1 MGHVKIS
8 PAKKKKTENCGL
20 VVYDIAFLDKL

>member
-8 PAKKKKTENCGL
+8 PAKKKTENCGL